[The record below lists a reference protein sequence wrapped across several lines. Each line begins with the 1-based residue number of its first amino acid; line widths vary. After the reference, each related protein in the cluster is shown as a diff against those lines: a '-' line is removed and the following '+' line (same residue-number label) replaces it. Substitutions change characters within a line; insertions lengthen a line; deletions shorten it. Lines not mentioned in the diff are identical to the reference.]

1 MILKRDQQKIL
12 RVQHNFRPV
21 GANYLSDL
29 VTKRPLRLFCELGKS
44 VNLKIIKSKH
54 YYVHSNSYSSMLNM

>member
-1 MILKRDQQKIL
+1 MILKRDQRKIL

-44 VNLKIIKSKH
+44 VNLKIISQNIIMYIQIH
-54 YYVHSNSYSSMLNM
+54 IQAC